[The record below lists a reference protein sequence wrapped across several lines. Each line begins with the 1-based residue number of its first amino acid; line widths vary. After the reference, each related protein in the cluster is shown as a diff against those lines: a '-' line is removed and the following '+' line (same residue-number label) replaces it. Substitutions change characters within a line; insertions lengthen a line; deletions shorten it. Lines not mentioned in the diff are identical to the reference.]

1 LQQTFPSVPCEALA
15 QASECTFPSEW
26 GDVVVSLDGAAVV
39 GATLRGEASTDRRE
53 MRLANR
59 NSLYSAISRQLGPP
73 ADEFEGPEYSD
84 YIAIWTG
91 QDGSELTLQVQD
103 RVLMLP
109 PQHAL
114 TLGGAGSGAV
124 MVEQALKAFDQ
135 RVAELIA
142 MRDSGRLSLGGATLG
157 DPLPGTI
164 HHSCRDRDLTC
175 SVYDKPFSSDAMPL
189 PIAEIARDAQGRVM
203 RVTASFFGSQGIE
216 ASVDASIARSGV
228 LERVSPET
236 SVFVAPTRWR
246 SARGDVLEVERGDG
260 LTGARLTL
268 RHDAPASGGFGP
280 APTP

>member
-175 SVYDKPFSSDAMPL
+175 SVYDKPFSSDA
-189 PIAEIARDAQGRVM
+189 
-203 RVTASFFGSQGIE
+203 
-216 ASVDASIARSGV
+216 SVDASIARSGV